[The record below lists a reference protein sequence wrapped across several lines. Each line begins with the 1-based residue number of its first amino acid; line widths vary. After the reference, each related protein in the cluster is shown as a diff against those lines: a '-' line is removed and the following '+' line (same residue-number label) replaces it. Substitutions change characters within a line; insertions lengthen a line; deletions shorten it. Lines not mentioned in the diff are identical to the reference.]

1 MPQEIVAIAFD
12 KPTRATEAL
21 LGLLPLQQN
30 RDIDLDD
37 AVVVTRDARGKVHL
51 QQTVDSTP
59 GKGAAWG
66 GWFGFFIGLIFLV
79 PLGGV
84 LFGMAAG
91 AIAGK
96 FIDHGLDD
104 KWMKEVAEAIP
115 PDGSALFLHVNYAKR
130 DVVMEELARFK
141 GEGRLLTTTLS
152 DEVAAEVEQV
162 LEKEPAHA

>member
-21 LGLLPLQQN
+21 IALAPLQAN

-37 AVVVTRDARGKVHL
+37 AVVVTRDAAGKVRL

-66 GWFGFFIGLIFLV
+66 GWLGFLIGLIFLV

-84 LFGMAAG
+84 LLGMAAG
-91 AIAGK
+91 AVMGK
-96 FIDHGLDD
+96 LVDHGLDD
-104 KWMKEVAEAIP
+104 NWMKEVSEAIP
-115 PDGSALFLHVNYAKR
+115 PGGSALFLLVNYAKR
-130 DVVMEELARFK
+130 DAALAELARFK
-141 GEGRLLTTTLS
+141 GEGRILSTTLS
-152 DEVAAEVEQV
+152 DDVASELEHT
-162 LEKEPAHA
+162 LEKEHAVA